1 MSTRHINVLESEKH
15 TPKGFPSSPTFGFA
29 TKDENGNSTYQEANT
44 LPSCLAFVDGN
55 AVPPTTNNGDIY
67 ILIDEGNGAVTTD
80 GNGASYND
88 FVRFSSG
95 VWVAF
100 NPFNGVTIFN
110 KTDNL
115 YYLYNSG
122 WSVFVPEVPTLYTQ
136 NGSIPTTTNR
146 EVTIPA
152 DSSLD
157 LLGRVGIGKTPNT
170 SAILDASVSNKGL
183 RLPQGDEADMTGIS
197 TPADWMLFQRND
209 LSGAIWMYNPD
220 VLDWVPLSVGYGII
234 EVIRDSD
241 NGVPTYYADLQTALE
256 TCKASGSNNIVNIYS
271 NIILTTGI
279 ELNYGGTGVGNGY
292 LFDSLTINLN
302 SFKLSMATA
311 DADRIIHVDLNGL
324 DTKLNIINGIIDR
337 TSATSGTAIY
347 LNKVTFNSYML
358 LVTSNQTALQTGASL
373 PSKINLGYSRFISNG
388 SASTMTLSASTVD
401 NFYVENTGS
410 GIGIVCSANLNNFKV
425 VSNSGIALDWSSGN
439 LDNFNCYSST
449 SNALKIGGSGTQI
462 ASNFTLES
470 NTNNAIIRS
479 GFGAKTVTLS
489 NFNVIKGGFSNV
501 GSFTKLIMKN
511 FNITASNQDILSGNV
526 TNYECEQGSFVSEG
540 AFTVGIVGINCK
552 FKHVSFASKQRACLT
567 FGNSSGVNNAVF
579 ELCSFSSEWDN
590 AGGHSLDV
598 SGLDAATVDLMN
610 CTFTVAN
617 VGANNIYSSDAEEI
631 VLTNA
636 SLKGATTPINAN
648 VTITASTDLG
658 NGNRQ
663 S

>member
-67 ILIDEGNGAVTTD
+67 ILIDEGNGAVNTD
-80 GNGASYND
+80 WNGASYND

-631 VLTNA
+631 VLANA
-636 SLKGATTPINAN
+636 SLKGATTAINAN

-663 S
+663 I

>member
-1 MSTRHINVLESEKH
+1 
-15 TPKGFPSSPTFGFA
+15 
-29 TKDENGNSTYQEANT
+29 
-44 LPSCLAFVDGN
+44 
-55 AVPPTTNNGDIY
+55 
-67 ILIDEGNGAVTTD
+67 
-80 GNGASYND
+80 
-88 FVRFSSG
+88 
-95 VWVAF
+95 
-100 NPFNGVTIFN
+100 
-110 KTDNL
+110 
-115 YYLYNSG
+115 
-122 WSVFVPEVPTLYTQ
+122 
-136 NGSIPTTTNR
+136 
-146 EVTIPA
+146 
-152 DSSLD
+152 
-157 LLGRVGIGKTPNT
+157 
-170 SAILDASVSNKGL
+170 
-183 RLPQGDEADMTGIS
+183 LPQGDEADMTGIS

-579 ELCSFSSEWDN
+579 EHCSFTSEWDN
-590 AGGHSLDV
+590 IGGHSIDV
-598 SGLDAATVDLMN
+598 SGIDGGTADFMN